1 MPNIIDK
8 SYFQKANDLNIPLS
22 IEMIVANPT
31 IETPNSVDYLT
42 SLCEK
47 VEKSILVNSL
57 GLEAYNELQLAIAD
71 DFVNPLYAKYEKL
84 VKGEQY
90 NGKIWYGL
98 NYEYSLIA
106 WRIFEQFLTKTNQ
119 KLTAIGNVEVT
130 PQNANL
136 TTPAYII
143 SNANDE
149 FIRGYQGGI
158 LRYPVVYNDGEFIDY
173 FGNSDEIEVSLYQYL
188 SDKASD
194 FTNVDLNK
202 FKIYETVNSFGI

>member
-1 MPNIIDK
+1 MPQIIDVT
-8 SYFQKANDLNIPLS
+8 YFQKSNELNIPLS
-22 IEMIVANPT
+22 VEMVVANPSLQ
-31 IETPNSVDYLT
+31 TPNKQQELT
-42 SLCEK
+42 LLCQK
-47 VEKSILVNSL
+47 VEKSILLNAL
-57 GLEAYNELQLAIAD
+57 GLTTYNELQLALAD
-71 DFVNPLYAKYEKL
+71 IDNPLYASYKKL
-84 VKGEQY
+84 VQGEEY

-158 LRYPVVYNDGEFIDY
+158 LRYPVIYNDGEFIDY